1 VLFQVCGSFKRTA
14 AEFLEGETLF
24 YSLGGDDVGIRL
36 CNARED
42 VHVSPARV
50 TGLIP
55 RSMGRLRRRSCP

>member
-14 AEFLEGETLF
+14 AELLEGETLF
-24 YSLGGDDVGIRL
+24 YSLGSDDVGTRL

-50 TGLIP
+50 TGLTL
-55 RSMGRLRRRSCP
+55 RSV